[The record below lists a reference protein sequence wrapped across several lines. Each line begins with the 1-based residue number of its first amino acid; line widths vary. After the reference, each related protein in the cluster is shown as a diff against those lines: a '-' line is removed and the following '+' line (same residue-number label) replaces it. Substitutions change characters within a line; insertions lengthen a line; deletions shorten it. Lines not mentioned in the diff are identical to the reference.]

1 VPAGSIIV
9 NGWTVLKSS
18 IPDCCKEN
26 SDSLEILIE
35 VLHDDQE
42 IMERVVQLLQM
53 DSYQRRE
60 MLNIWLEKLQ
70 RKHAPPG
77 MIQALTCLFDDT
89 VAKIILSLFVKRYF

>member
-1 VPAGSIIV
+1 MIK
-9 NGWTVLKSS
+9 NGWPVLKRS
-18 IPDCCKEN
+18 IPDYCKEN
-26 SDSLEILIE
+26 SAPLETLIE
-35 VLHDDQE
+35 VIHDDQE

-70 RKHAPPG
+70 RKHAPSG

-89 VAKIILSLFVKRYF
+89 VATKLLKKIGT